1 MPTIYVSVNGNSTN
15 LRLRDSE
22 GNNPGN
28 DQLTTTVNPNDT
40 VIWEVDPTPPP
51 GANAIYCID
60 NVYKK
65 PNNDPNNITL
75 LTGNPSNQGNGVF
88 QATVVA
94 TSPGSGKQESYN
106 IDYQI
111 TAGSSVLTDD
121 PKLQMN

>member
-1 MPTIYVSVNGNSTN
+1 MPTIYVSVNGGSTN

-28 DQLTTTVNPNDT
+28 DQLTTTVSPNDT
-40 VIWEVDPTPPP
+40 VTWEIDPAPPP
-51 GANAIYCID
+51 GANAIASIV

-65 PNNDPNNITL
+65 PNNAPDNYSL
-75 LTGNPSNQGNGVF
+75 LTANPTSQGNSIF
-88 QATVVA
+88 NATVVA

-106 IDYQI
+106 IDYQV
-111 TAGSSVLTDD
+111 TSGGSVLTDD